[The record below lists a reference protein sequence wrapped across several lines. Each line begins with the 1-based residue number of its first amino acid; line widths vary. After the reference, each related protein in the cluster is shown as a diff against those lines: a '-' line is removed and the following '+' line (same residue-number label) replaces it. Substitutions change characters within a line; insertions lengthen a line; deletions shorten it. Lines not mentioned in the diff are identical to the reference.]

1 VIDALQQRWQ
11 VTALVL
17 GMLVLAAGVY
27 SRRPARRRD

>member
-1 VIDALQQRWQ
+1 